1 MRHQRKQNFYKKFP
15 VRRSSRIQSLLFS
28 RASII
33 TTFIHHY
40 HDTIHMPDARDL
52 FSEANELVEPGRLDE
67 ALTLFPAL
75 LKTDSNN
82 ATLWN
87 NVGIIRF

>member
-1 MRHQRKQNFYKKFP
+1 
-15 VRRSSRIQSLLFS
+15 
-28 RASII
+28 
-33 TTFIHHY
+33 
-40 HDTIHMPDARDL
+40 MPDAPDL
-52 FSEANELVEPGRLDE
+52 FTPANELVEPGRLDE